1 MTTLSQTDPKSLE
14 HISSFYTSFDTIAT
28 LNARLRDKYGVDLSS
43 VEFKSPD
50 IQNINATYE
59 NAMSASGT
67 VGENAKIND
76 GIEEVGGNG
85 NEDIPGNEQAGA
97 PQEARE
103 DSAIQRAAM
112 FEQTWQSNIPSEK
125 VVLQTRPQAPPISDI
140 DGLRLALAHGRM
152 TLVASGETNG
162 HLKAYFYKLASNRA
176 IVLFELVAEVNQND
190 GKANEYNLLCKFT
203 ERDALDEVLDT
214 ISVVLDAEVV

>member
-1 MTTLSQTDPKSLE
+1 VAQVASLVRDQHLSVVWRP
-14 HISSFYTSFDTIAT
+14 F
-28 LNARLRDKYGVDLSS
+28 
-43 VEFKSPD
+43 
-50 IQNINATYE
+50 
-59 NAMSASGT
+59 SAK

-125 VVLQTRPQAPPISDI
+125 VVLQTRPQAPPIS
-140 DGLRLALAHGRM
+140 
-152 TLVASGETNG
+152 VA
-162 HLKAYFYKLASNRA
+162 
-176 IVLFELVAEVNQND
+176 
-190 GKANEYNLLCKFT
+190 
-203 ERDALDEVLDT
+203 
-214 ISVVLDAEVV
+214 